1 MSSGRPSSTELLPDR
16 LRTAKHAYTTRHVDT
31 TAARHLLTSGVPA
44 SGDLVLAQ
52 VAEIGQHKRLE
63 QRDGRRS
70 TLYPGDQLVVCY
82 GARYAP
88 DQFQATVPGDLG
100 PCELVAAGG
109 LAGRVEM
116 AHEKMDPATTLEPLG
131 LLLDAGHNTLN
142 LRHWVTDHAAPT
154 ETDDRPVIVAVV
166 GAAMNSGK
174 TTSASH
180 LVHGLRG
187 AGLRVGAAKVTGT
200 GAGGDVWMLG
210 DAGASPVYDFTSA
223 GVPSTYLLS
232 PAEILG
238 IFTRL
243 TTRLAR
249 EGCQVIVV
257 EVADGVY
264 QQETAGLLGDPVFG
278 AAVDTT
284 LFASSDALG
293 ASAGVAWLT
302 RRGLP
307 LLALTGV
314 LSSSPL
320 AMAEAVAETGRP
332 VWGPAQLSDVQSAA
346 ALYQDLRAARSLPVA
361 GSPLT
366 APTLE
371 AAAATGLVA

>member
-1 MSSGRPSSTELLPDR
+1 
-16 LRTAKHAYTTRHVDT
+16 
-31 TAARHLLTSGVPA
+31 
-44 SGDLVLAQ
+44 
-52 VAEIGQHKRLE
+52 
-63 QRDGRRS
+63 
-70 TLYPGDQLVVCY
+70 
-82 GARYAP
+82 
-88 DQFQATVPGDLG
+88 
-100 PCELVAAGG
+100 
-109 LAGRVEM
+109 M
-116 AHEKMDPATTLEPLG
+116 AHEKMHPATTLEPLG

-142 LRHWVTDHAAPT
+142 LRHSVTDHAAPT

-264 QQETAGLLGDPVFG
+264 QQETAGLLGDPAF
-278 AAVDTT
+278 AAGTDAM
-284 LFASSDALG
+284 LFAASDALG
-293 ASAGVAWLT
+293 ASAGVAWLAQ
-302 RRGLP
+302 RGLP

-332 VWGPAQLSDVQSAA
+332 VWGPVQLSDVQSAA